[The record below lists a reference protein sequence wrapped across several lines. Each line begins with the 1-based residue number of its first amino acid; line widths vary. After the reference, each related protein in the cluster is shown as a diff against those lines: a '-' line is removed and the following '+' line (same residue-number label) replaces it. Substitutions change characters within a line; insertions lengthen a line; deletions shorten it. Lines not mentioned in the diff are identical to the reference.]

1 MSGSGMADGTSVARA
16 ALSLAMSVLCVRAL
30 LRRRSAAPAPGS
42 RAGDRCRGSRRCYVP

>member
-30 LRRRSAAPAPGS
+30 LRPPAAAPAIDAEA
-42 RAGDRCRGSRRCYVP
+42 AGDATYPDCR